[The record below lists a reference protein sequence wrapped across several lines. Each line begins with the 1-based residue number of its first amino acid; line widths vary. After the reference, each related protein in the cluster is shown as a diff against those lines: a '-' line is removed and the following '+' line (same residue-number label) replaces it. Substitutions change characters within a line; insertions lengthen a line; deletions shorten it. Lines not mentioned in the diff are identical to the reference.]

1 MINRQYTV
9 TNPLMNLSE
18 GQLSAFV
25 PPLFLKN
32 CWTSPKA
39 NLWWTKNGQNSTS
52 SFVIQRISYLAWWKC
67 TEQFKY
73 IHVGEWFP
81 CIRWITYSI
90 CHTSHVVTYFYS
102 IHNYQLWRMELWNSN
117 KFPFRDIDNFF
128 NWILFYFALNNE
140 LYLFWTRFIIYNFN
154 QLKIISFTSFRTN
167 VFKPF
172 SVDF

>member
-52 SFVIQRISYLAWWKC
+52 SFVIQRISYLAWRKC

-81 CIRWITYSI
+81 CIRLITYSI
-90 CHTSHVVTYFYS
+90 CHTSHVVTYFYCYEEW
-102 IHNYQLWRMELWNSN
+102 NYEIQ
-117 KFPFRDIDNFF
+117 INFLF
-128 NWILFYFALNNE
+128 VIKTIFWIEFYLILA
-140 LYLFWTRFIIYNFN
+140 
-154 QLKIISFTSFRTN
+154 
-167 VFKPF
+167 
-172 SVDF
+172 

>member
-52 SFVIQRISYLAWWKC
+52 SFVIQRISYLAWRKC

-81 CIRWITYSI
+81 CIRLITYSI
-90 CHTSHVVTYFYS
+90 
-102 IHNYQLWRMELWNSN
+102 R
-117 KFPFRDIDNFF
+117 R
-128 NWILFYFALNNE
+128 ILRYTPYKSRG
-140 LYLFWTRFIIYNFN
+140 YLFLLYI
-154 QLKIISFTSFRTN
+154 IISYEEWNYEIQINFLF
-167 VFKPF
+167 VI
-172 SVDF
+172 

>member
-1 MINRQYTV
+1 MINRQCTV

-52 SFVIQRISYLAWWKC
+52 SFVIQRISYLAWQKC

-73 IHVGEWFP
+73 KHVGEWFP
-81 CIRWITYSI
+81 CIRLITYSI
-90 CHTSHVVTYFYS
+90 
-102 IHNYQLWRMELWNSN
+102 R
-117 KFPFRDIDNFF
+117 R
-128 NWILFYFALNNE
+128 ILRYTPHKSRG
-140 LYLFWTRFIIYNFN
+140 YLFLLYI
-154 QLKIISFTSFRTN
+154 IISYEEWNYEIQINFLF
-167 VFKPF
+167 VI
-172 SVDF
+172 